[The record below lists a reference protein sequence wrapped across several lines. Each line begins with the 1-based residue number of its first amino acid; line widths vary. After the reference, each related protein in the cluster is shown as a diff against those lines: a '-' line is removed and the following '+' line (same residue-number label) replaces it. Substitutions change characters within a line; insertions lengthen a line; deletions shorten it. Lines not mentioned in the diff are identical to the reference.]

1 MESSAWVDTNLNLNL
16 NLNLNPHRDEIPV
29 VQKREFDRN
38 FADFD
43 GKISVKQET
52 GVSVEKLNQIISENK
67 KLTEMLTVLCE
78 KYNDLQKK
86 YLDLKTIKNNPE
98 NNYDLITNSRKR
110 KSDTEDYNNNNNM
123 IGFNGQTTESSS
135 SDEESCKKQKEN
147 SNNNI
152 RPKVSRVYLRTAT
165 GSSNSGLIV
174 KDGYQ
179 WRKYGQKVTR
189 DNPSPRAYF
198 KCSFAPSCPVKK
210 KVQRSAEDPSVLVAT
225 YEGEHNHPQPSKPE
239 LSLSPRSSSQLN
251 SVPVSS
257 SSSSMKS
264 TGPTITL
271 DMIKPGLFDFRS
283 SKPVQEIDH
292 DQAPAAIQQ
301 ILVQQMASSL
311 TRDPKFTAALA
322 AAVSGRFNVD
332 QSMTE
337 NW

>member
-1 MESSAWVDTNLNLNL
+1 MESSTWVDTNLNLNL
-16 NLNLNPHRDEIPV
+16 NLNPQRDEIPV
-29 VQKREFDRN
+29 VQKREFEGN

-43 GKISVKQET
+43 GKISVKQQT

-67 KLTEMLTVLCE
+67 KLSEMLTVLFE
-78 KYNDLQKK
+78 RYNDLQKK

-98 NNYDLITNSRKR
+98 NNYDLITNARKR
-110 KSDTEDYNNNNNM
+110 KSDTEDYNNNM

-147 SNNNI
+147 NNNNNNI
-152 RPKVSRVYLRTAT
+152 RPKVSRVYLRTST
-165 GSSNSGLIV
+165 SSSNSGLIV

-283 SKPVQEIDH
+283 SSKPVQEIDH
-292 DQAPAAIQQ
+292 DHQAPAAIQQ

-311 TRDPKFTAALA
+311 TRDPNFTAALA
-322 AAVSGRFNVD
+322 AAISGRFNVD

-337 NW
+337 KW

>member
-1 MESSAWVDTNLNLNL
+1 MESSTWVDTNLNL

-29 VQKREFDRN
+29 AQKR
-38 FADFD
+38 DFD
-43 GKISVKQET
+43 GGISVKQET
-52 GVSVEKLNQIISENK
+52 GASVEKLNQLMSENR
-67 KLTEMLTVLCE
+67 KLTEMLTILFE
-78 KYNDLQKK
+78 RHNDLQKK
-86 YLDLKTIKNNPE
+86 YLDLKTVKNNPE

-110 KSDTEDYNNNNNM
+110 KSDTEDYNRM
-123 IGFNGQTTESSS
+123 IGFNGRTSESSS

-147 SNNNI
+147 NI
-152 RPKVSRVYLRTAT
+152 RPRVSRVYLRTT
-165 GSSNSGLIV
+165 TGLIV

-283 SKPVQEIDH
+283 SSKPVQGIDH
-292 DQAPAAIQQ
+292 DHQAPQAIQQ

-311 TRDPKFTAALA
+311 TRDPNFTAALA
-322 AAVSGRFNVD
+322 AAISGRFNVD

-337 NW
+337 KW